1 LRLANSPNKSGARI
15 GKVLRIDD
23 IASTPPDLSYRGQST
38 TFSRES
44 IPPSGGLFVFTI
56 LRKLGAPLL
65 GIPGERQALEL
76 RPQHNQM
83 R

>member
-1 LRLANSPNKSGARI
+1 
-15 GKVLRIDD
+15 VLRIDD
-23 IASTPPDLSYRGQST
+23 IASTPPDLLPR
-38 TFSRES
+38 S
-44 IPPSGGLFVFTI
+44 IHHLFARKYSGGLFDFTI

-76 RPQHNQM
+76 RPRHNHM